1 MTNLKQ
7 MSLSRL
13 LDLWELTETNNDK
26 NIYVVRGW
34 LMDEIESR
42 NPAGFNAWLDQK
54 APEDKQLR
62 EFVTR

>member
-1 MTNLKQ
+1 MINLKK

-26 NIYVVRGW
+26 NIYDVRGW
-34 LMDEIESR
+34 LMDEIKSR
-42 NPAGFNAWLDQK
+42 NPAGFAAWLDQEE
-54 APEDKQLR
+54 PEDKQLR

>member
-1 MTNLKQ
+1 MINLKQ
-7 MSLSRL
+7 MSLNQL

-26 NIYVVRGW
+26 NIYDVRGW

-42 NPAGFNAWLDQK
+42 NPAGFDAWLDQE

>member
-42 NPAGFNAWLDQK
+42 NPAGFDAWLDQK